1 MQKYRSIAK
10 RWICG
15 YVDMSNNDVN
25 TSIAYVL
32 ETRREKESRDE
43 TYKTQRQGSN
53 PIEYEL
59 LC

>member
-1 MQKYRSIAK
+1 
-10 RWICG
+10 
-15 YVDMSNNDVN
+15 MSNNDVN

-59 LC
+59 LY